1 MPAGAIH
8 AARERTDQTRRVV
21 EKKPVSKALTWDNTP
36 FIVLFFFF
44 LPYMVH
50 CFLGP
55 QGELITV
62 AGLPQFPYRATQI
75 LFGLTLLGCALVLMR
90 KHNLQLSPQAKVVSV
105 VLLAAYGAQLATLV
119 LRPNPVFSVEVLQ
132 LTIQFLIT
140 FIGFD
145 LMARRISF
153 EDFARAATPLT
164 LLFLFASTVHL
175 QFFAI
180 RIWGR
185 ALFWGL
191 HPNYGGELL
200 AGAAM
205 LVAFSRSPMVRW
217 AGYAMAIFCLMQV
230 QARASLLAVL
240 VVMGGVEAWG
250 QRGMFQRILALGAA
264 GLVAVCVMLL
274 VSPSA
279 MTQASDF
286 VANQIFMAN
295 NPNRGLGS
303 GFVGRDETWAVAL
316 KDVAASPIAG
326 KGMQQSGQTLLGLPI
341 HNGYLK
347 NFAEFGVIFGLVLN
361 TMLIVGT
368 FWAFRQDRRLG
379 FMMLACHIEY
389 FFAPRNVNLSVF
401 PLMMWIAI
409 LPWKAPA
416 VAMARTQPRPAPA
429 QPNEIPAAAR

>member
-1 MPAGAIH
+1 M
-8 AARERTDQTRRVV
+8 
-21 EKKPVSKALTWDNTP
+21 SKALTWDNTP
-36 FIVLFFFF
+36 WIVLFFFF

-55 QGELITV
+55 QGELITMF
-62 AGLPQFPYRATQI
+62 GLPQFPYRATQI
-75 LFGLTLLGCALVLMR
+75 LFGVTLLGCAMVLMR
-90 KHNLQLSPQAKVVSV
+90 KHHLTLSPQAKIVTV

-119 LRPNPVFSVEVLQ
+119 LRPNPVFSMEVLQ

-145 LMARRISF
+145 LMARRLSF
-153 EDFARAATPLT
+153 EDFARAAGPLALIF
-164 LLFLFASTVHL
+164 LLASTIHL
-175 QFFAI
+175 QFFATK
-180 RIWGR
+180 IWGR
-185 ALFWGL
+185 SLFWGL

-205 LVAFSRSPMVRW
+205 LVAFQKQPAIRW
-217 AGYAMAIFCLMQV
+217 FGYALAVFCLVQV
-230 QARASLLAVL
+230 QARASLLAAL
-240 VVMGGVEAWG
+240 VVIAGVEAWG
-250 QRGMFQRILALGAA
+250 QRGVLTRMLAIGAA
-264 GLVAVCVMLL
+264 GLVAVCVLLL

-279 MTQASDF
+279 MSRASDF

-303 GFVGRDETWAVAL
+303 GFVGRDETWAVAV
-316 KDVAASPIAG
+316 KDIIASPIAG

-347 NFAEFGVIFGLVLN
+347 NLAEFGVPFGLVLN
-361 TMLIVGT
+361 LMLIVGT

-379 FMMLACHIEY
+379 FVMLACHIEY

-416 VAMARTQPRPAPA
+416 LAAVRHKPAPVPA
-429 QPNEIPAAAR
+429 QPGGYAAVAR

>member
-1 MPAGAIH
+1 
-8 AARERTDQTRRVV
+8 
-21 EKKPVSKALTWDNTP
+21 VSKALTWDNSP
-36 FIVLFFFF
+36 WIVLFFFF

-50 CFLGP
+50 CFMGP
-55 QGELITV
+55 AGEFITV
-62 AGLPQFPYRATQI
+62 FGLPQFPYRATQI
-75 LFGLTLLGCALVLMR
+75 LFGVTLLGCALVLMR
-90 KHNLQLSPQAKVVSV
+90 KHNLRLSPQAKFVSL

-145 LMARRISF
+145 LMARRLSF
-153 EDFARAATPLT
+153 EDFARAAGPLT

-175 QFFAI
+175 QFFPI
-180 RIWGR
+180 KVWGR
-185 ALFWGL
+185 SLFWGL
-191 HPNYGGELL
+191 HPNYGGELI

-205 LVAFSRSPMVRW
+205 LLAFAKQPAIRW
-217 AGYAMAIFCLMQV
+217 IGYAMAIYCLMQV

-240 VVMGGVEAWG
+240 VVVGGVEAWG
-250 QRGMFQRILALGAA
+250 QRGMFTRMLAIGAA
-264 GLVAVCVMLL
+264 GLVAVCLVVL

-279 MTQASDF
+279 MTRASDF
-286 VANQIFMAN
+286 VANQVFMAN

-303 GFVGRDETWAVAL
+303 GFVGRDETWAVAIR
-316 KDVAASPIAG
+316 DVSANPVSG

-347 NFAEFGVIFGLVLN
+347 NFAEFGVIFGLALN
-361 TMLIVGT
+361 LMLILGT

-379 FMMLACHIEY
+379 FVMLACHVEY

-401 PLMMWIAI
+401 PLMMWLAI

-416 VAMARTQPRPAPA
+416 MAFARQRPEPAPA
-429 QPNEIPAAAR
+429 QPAGLAPATR